1 MTYITH
7 APTPEA
13 LKAELCSDLHRRLAA
28 LDAQRKVPLAGE
40 AQRARIG
47 RAIIELEDMLNY
59 WSNLEIVRTQRKRNR
74 HTG

>member
-13 LKAELCSDLHRRLAA
+13 LNAELCSDLRRRLRN
-28 LDAQRKVPLAGE
+28 LDAQRHVTTKGE
-40 AQRARIG
+40 AEKSRLA

-59 WSNLEIVRTQRKRNR
+59 WSNLEIVRITRKRK
-74 HTG
+74 